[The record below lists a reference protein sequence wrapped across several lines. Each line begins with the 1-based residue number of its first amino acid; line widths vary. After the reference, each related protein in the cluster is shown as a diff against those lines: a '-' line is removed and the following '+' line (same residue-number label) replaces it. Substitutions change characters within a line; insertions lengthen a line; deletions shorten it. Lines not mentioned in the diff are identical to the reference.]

1 MILAPNP
8 AGKRLLITDYL
19 TDLSGT
25 GLTVLITRT
34 EYEHDS
40 RMCSLSFGVPDNL
53 GRVAGPKRMTS

>member
-1 MILAPNP
+1 VIPASQIQ

-40 RMCSLSFGVPDNL
+40 RMYSLSFGVPDNL
-53 GRVAGPKRMTS
+53 AVLLAQKK